1 MMRAGLISNP
11 LSERNRRRQP
21 AMREAVA
28 GHPDLLHEELD
39 SVHATADVLRDFAR
53 REVGLL
59 IVSGGDGTV
68 QKVLTELLNGQ
79 EFDPLPAVAVLP
91 GGMSNLIATDVGSRG
106 DPVQSLIRLCRMA
119 EDPTAARVTAERSV
133 LSLRRVPGE
142 PPVHGMF
149 LGTAAFYHAV
159 MMARHRVHPTGAKH
173 DLAIA
178 MTLGLALFQLVTGWR
193 GASTLSRGEAMA
205 IDVNGRTTAPEEE
218 YLLFLATTLERLHLR
233 MMPFWGEGHGGLR
246 YTRIGFPPQR
256 VWRAVLPVIRGRPR
270 PWMAARGYESGRTEE
285 CRLTL
290 QCPIVFDGEI
300 FTPEPGTPVTL
311 RADRRVTFLWC

>member
-1 MMRAGLISNP
+1 LISNP
-11 LSERNRRRQP
+11 LSERNRQRQP

-91 GGMSNLIATDVGSRG
+91 SGMSNLIAGDVGPRG
-106 DPVQSLIRLCRMA
+106 DPVQSLISLCRMA
-119 EDPTAARVTAERSV
+119 EDPTVARVTAERSV
-133 LSLRRVPGE
+133 LSLQRVPAE

-149 LGTAAFYHAV
+149 LGTAAFYHAT
-159 MMARHRVHPTGAKH
+159 MMARHQVHAAGAKH
-173 DLAIA
+173 DFAIA
-178 MTLGLALFQLVTGWR
+178 VTLGLALLHLVTGW
-193 GASTLSRGEAMA
+193 GGSSALSRGEPMI
-205 IDVNGRTTAPEEE
+205 IDVNGRKTAPEE
-218 YLLFLATTLERLHLR
+218 YLLFMATTLERLHLR
-233 MMPFWGEGHGGLR
+233 MMPFWGEGHGALR
-246 YTRIGFPPQR
+246 YTHIGFPPQQ
-256 VWRAVLPVIRGRPR
+256 VWRAVLPVVRGRPR
-270 PWMAARGYESGRTEE
+270 PWMVARGYESGWTEE

-290 QCPIVFDGEI
+290 QCPIVLDGEI
-300 FTPEPGTPVTL
+300 FTPEPGTPVTV
-311 RADRRVTFLWC
+311 RADRRVTFVLTP